1 MSKNMV
7 ITVSGKG
14 GVGKTTFSA
23 LLLQILIKN
32 NPDLDILVVDADP
45 DSNLPD
51 LLGIEV
57 PRCDTV
63 GGAAFSLKKQIEKGS
78 IPPGTTKK
86 QILESDV
93 FKILKEEDA
102 FDLLTMG
109 RCEGDGC
116 YCFPNQLLTEI
127 VDNLGKNYNITI
139 MDMEAGL
146 EHLSRRTAR
155 DVDIMFIITDPSQM
169 GIKTAERIKELTKEV
184 NISFREMY
192 IVGNRFTPEMA
203 VKLEESAK
211 KIGIKLAGII
221 PQDQQVSEFN
231 FLGKPIT
238 ELKESEAYA
247 AVEKIARKIGL
258 VNHN

>member
-1 MSKNMV
+1 MTKNLV

-23 LLLQILIKN
+23 LLLQVLIKN
-32 NPDLDILVVDADP
+32 SPDKVILVVDADP

-51 LLGIEV
+51 VLGIEV

-63 GGAAFSLKKQIEKGS
+63 GGAAFSLKKQIEKGT

-93 FKILKEEDA
+93 FKILKEEEH

-116 YCFPNQLLTEI
+116 YCFPNQLLTGI
-127 VDNLGKNYNITI
+127 VDNLGENYDII
-139 MDMEAGL
+139 LMDMEAGL
-146 EHLSRRTAR
+146 EHLSRRTAK
-155 DVDIMFIITDPSQM
+155 DVDIMFIVTDPSQM

-184 NISFREMY
+184 NISFKKMY
-192 IVGNRFTPEMA
+192 IIGNRFSSDME
-203 VKLEESAK
+203 KRLEEASK
-211 KIGIKLAGII
+211 KIGIELAGII
-221 PQDQQVSEFN
+221 PQDPQVSEYN
-231 FLGKPIT
+231 FLGKPVT
-238 ELKESEAYA
+238 ELKDSEAYK

>member
-1 MSKNMV
+1 MTKNIV

-23 LLLQILIKN
+23 LLLQVLIKN
-32 NPDLDILVVDADP
+32 NKNLDILVVDADP

-63 GGAAFSLKKQIEKGS
+63 GGAAFSLKKQIEKGT
-78 IPPGTTKK
+78 IPPGTTKQ

-93 FKILKEEDA
+93 FKILKEEDD

-116 YCFPNQLLTEI
+116 YCFPNQLLTGI
-127 VDNLGKNYNITI
+127 VDSLSNNYNITL

-184 NISFREMY
+184 NISFKKMF
-192 IVGNRFTPEMA
+192 IVGNRFTPEMEE
-203 VKLEESAK
+203 KLKASAK
-211 KIGIKLAGII
+211 KIGIEFAGII
-221 PQDQQVSEFN
+221 PQDEQISEFN

-238 ELKESEAYA
+238 GLKDSEAYK
-247 AVEKIARKIGL
+247 AVENIARKIGL

>member
-1 MSKNMV
+1 MSKNIV

-23 LLLQILIKN
+23 FLLQVLMKN

-51 LLGIEV
+51 VLGIDIT
-57 PRCDTV
+57 RSDTV
-63 GGAAFSLKKQIEKGS
+63 GGAAFNLKKQIEKGT

-86 QILESDV
+86 QILETDI
-93 FKILKEEDA
+93 FKILKEQDA
-102 FDLLTMG
+102 FDLLIMG
-109 RCEGDGC
+109 RTEGDGC

-127 VDNLGKNYNITI
+127 VDNLSKNYDITL

-184 NISFREMY
+184 NISFKKMY
-192 IVGNRFTPEMA
+192 IIGNRFSSEM
-203 VKLEESAK
+203 VEKLEEASK
-211 KIGIKLAGII
+211 KIGIELAGVI

-238 ELKESEAYA
+238 DLKDSEAYN
-247 AVEKIARKIGL
+247 AVEKIARKVGL